1 MRKPVVPVT
10 VIAPASAL
18 AWWLVGYLP
27 WLIGG
32 AADDVGLLDAY
43 SVADRMVALPLLTDY
58 LALLVLCGVVGG
70 AFAGLLTL
78 FSDGPPATTLTASF
92 AGLACAVLVTGIW
105 STSVLGN
112 VETGDDGNAAVL
124 AALMATA
131 AGATLLGWLFGAGAY
146 FGRVPLGIALC
157 GLSGALPTWL
167 LYITYNL
174 GLDSRSELLYTAS
187 CYVGAGLLVVGLVVI
202 GVRPYV
208 RLLAWV
214 AAIVLAWIVSPA
226 LSAAGYLGGTLH
238 PPATVTDSLRPAW
251 DVFVLAVKPANAPA
265 DWAVPFIVAI
275 GLALAVSVRL
285 EMRRAGSGDDAD
297 DHSPVDPSSSSR
309 TTSR

>member
-18 AWWLVGYLP
+18 VWWLVGYLP
-27 WLIGG
+27 WLIGD
-32 AADDVGLLDAY
+32 AADKVDPVDAY
-43 SVADRMVALPLLTDY
+43 SVADRIVALPLLTAH
-58 LALLVLCGVVGG
+58 LPLLVLCGVVGG
-70 AFAGLLTL
+70 ACAGLLTL
-78 FSDGPPATTLTASF
+78 FSDGQPATTLTASF

-112 VETGDDGNAAVL
+112 VETGDDANAAVL

-157 GLSGALPTWL
+157 GLAGALPTWL
-167 LYITYNL
+167 LYIIFSV
-174 GLDSRSELLYTAS
+174 GLEDRSELLYTAS
-187 CYVGAGLLVVGLVVI
+187 WYLGAGLLAVGLVVI

-208 RLLAWV
+208 RLLAWA
-214 AAIVLAWIVSPA
+214 AAIVLAWIVLPA
-226 LSAAGYLGGTLH
+226 LTAAGYLGATLH
-238 PPATVTDSLRPAW
+238 PPATVTDSLGPAW
-251 DVFVLAVKPANAPA
+251 DVFVLALKPAHAPA

-285 EMRRAGSGDDAD
+285 EMRRATSGDDVD